1 VEVITAESFMI
12 MPAAEALHGA
22 HIVIIGGGSGIGRA
36 TALAVRKHGA
46 SVTLVGR
53 SLEKLETVAREI
65 GGANVRVADIVDRK
79 AVEAVF
85 ADLSVVD
92 HLVITAGS
100 LGGGKLAES
109 DPDDLLAAISERISG
124 PLYAI
129 KAVMAAMPSTGSI
142 VLTGGQFSDRPSGD
156 GVAVVAAAVRGVEA
170 LARSLALELKP
181 IRVNVIA
188 PGFVETPL
196 FDALG
201 AETRSAVLAGA
212 AAALPRGRIGQPSE
226 VAEAITFLLT
236 NTYMN
241 GEVLHIDGGGRLV

>member
-1 VEVITAESFMI
+1 MVIS
-12 MPAAEALHGA
+12 AAETLQGA
-22 HIVIIGGGSGIGRA
+22 HIVIVGGGSGIGRA
-36 TALAVRKHGA
+36 TAIAVKKCGA
-46 SVTLVGR
+46 SITLVGR
-53 SLEKLETVAREI
+53 SLEKLEAVAKEI
-65 GGANVRVADIVDRK
+65 DGADVRVANITDRK
-79 AVEAVF
+79 AIEAVF
-85 ADLSVVD
+85 ADLPVVD

-100 LGGGKLAES
+100 LGGGKLAET
-109 DPDDLLAAISERISG
+109 DPDDLLAAITERIAG

-129 KAVMAAMPSTGSI
+129 KAVLAVMPPSGSI

-196 FDALG
+196 FDVLG
-201 AETRSAVLAGA
+201 TETRSAVLSGA
-212 AAALPRGRIGQPSE
+212 AAALPGGRIGQPRE

-236 NTYMN
+236 NAYMN